1 MTTGTELD
9 MKVLVTGSSGIL
21 GTHLVRRLAGPA
33 GTRYEVVGLDIRET
47 KPVPGVR
54 QVTGDVRD
62 TALVRRLTAGT
73 DVVVH
78 CAAALP
84 SHNENDVWSVD
95 VDGTAMLLAAAQHAG
110 VSRFIHVSSTAVY
123 GVPEVQPTPED
134 HPFVGVDPYNRAKIA
149 AERLCTRY
157 RDNGM
162 CLPVLRPKTFLG
174 PERLGLFAMLFE
186 WASEGRGFPVLAGGR
201 VRCQMLDVE
210 DLCDVLMETLHRPTE
225 VVNDVFNVAASQ
237 FGLLRD
243 EFQAVLDAAGHGRR
257 VVAIPARPA
266 VTVLRAL
273 EKLHISPVYQRLARK
288 LLHDSYVSIEK
299 AQSCLGFAPKFSNT
313 ESLLRT
319 YEWYLE
325 NARGTQHT
333 GRSHGE
339 PWRQG
344 ALKLVKAAF

>member
-1 MTTGTELD
+1 V
-9 MKVLVTGSSGIL
+9 KVLVTGSSGIL
-21 GTHLVRRLAGPA
+21 GAHLLRRLAGST
-33 GTRYEVVGLDIRET
+33 GERYDVVGLDI
-47 KPVPGVR
+47 KASDPVPGAR
-54 QVTGDVRD
+54 QVTGDIRD
-62 TALVRRLTAGT
+62 QELVGRLTDGT
-73 DVVVH
+73 DAVVH

-95 VDGTAMLLAAAQHAG
+95 VDGTSTVLAAAQRSG
-110 VSRFIHVSSTAVY
+110 VSRFVHISSTAVY
-123 GVPEVQPTPED
+123 GVPQVQPTPED

-149 AERLCTRY
+149 AERLCVQY

-174 PERLGLFAMLFE
+174 PQRLGLFAMLFE
-186 WASEGRGFPVLAGGR
+186 WANEGRGFPVLAGGR

-210 DLCDVLMETLHRPTE
+210 DLCDVALQTLHRPPE
-225 VVNDVFNVAASQ
+225 VVNDVFNVAASE

-243 EFQAVLDAAGHGRR
+243 EFQSVLDAAGHGRK

-266 VTVLRAL
+266 IAVLRAL
-273 EKLHISPVYQRLARK
+273 EKLHISPVYKRLARK
-288 LLHDSYVSIEK
+288 LLHDSYVSIDK
-299 AQSCLGFAPKFSNT
+299 AKSRLGFAPKYSNT
-313 ESLLRT
+313 QSLLRT
-319 YEWYLE
+319 YDWYLE
-325 NARGTQHT
+325 HARGTQRT